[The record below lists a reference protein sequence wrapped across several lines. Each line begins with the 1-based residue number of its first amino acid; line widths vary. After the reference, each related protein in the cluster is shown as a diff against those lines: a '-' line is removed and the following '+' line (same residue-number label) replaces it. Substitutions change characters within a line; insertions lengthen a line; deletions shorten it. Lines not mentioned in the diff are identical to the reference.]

1 MVAKPII
8 RGLALAMLVLSATAH
23 AQPAPGAP
31 GHVKLRIATT
41 GSTSS
46 RADKVTILVQLS
58 SRAATT
64 TAARQEND
72 ALAARLTAALVAR
85 GVPRAAITT
94 LPRSGRLGI
103 IGNAAAADPDELPP
117 AALAGMA
124 GMAGMA
130 GQTWAFSTVRVTLS
144 DPGLITAV
152 RDVLDAQGLAMDI
165 GPHLALQDD
174 RAAKRTATAKAIA
187 AARAEA
193 DVYAETLGLK
203 VAAIT
208 SVSNVGENNFGRPD
222 PDMFLN
228 MMLGGGEGGGDTV
241 VTSVPVWVDFD
252 LAPR

>member
-8 RGLALAMLVLSATAH
+8 RGLALAMLVVSATGH
-23 AQPAPGAP
+23 AQSAPRAP

-41 GSTSS
+41 GSTSN

-94 LPRSGRLGI
+94 LPRSGRLGFV
-103 IGNAAAADPDELPP
+103 GNAAAADQDELPP
-117 AALAGMA
+117 PAVL
-124 GMAGMA
+124 AGMA
-130 GQTWAFSTVRVTLS
+130 GQTWAFSTVRVALS

-165 GPHLALQDD
+165 GPQLALQDD